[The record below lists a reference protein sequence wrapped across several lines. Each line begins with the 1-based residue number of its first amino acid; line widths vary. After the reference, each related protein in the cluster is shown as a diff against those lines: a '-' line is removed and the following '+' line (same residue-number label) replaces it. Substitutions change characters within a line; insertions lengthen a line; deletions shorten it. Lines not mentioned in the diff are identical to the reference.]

1 MLFAQ
6 DLQDALK
13 ELGKETTST
22 SWKDAMADKKEAAAV
37 VTPGK
42 AIHVFL
48 ASVTGVGEP
57 PDNGRDFYEWLMKQE
72 KSNSNSI
79 QWKDVEYTVFGLG
92 NNLAHPKYY
101 NVIAKAVD
109 QKLEELGARRIMKIG
124 LGDDGDCIEDDFDK
138 YLEQL
143 LDLLKN
149 TTTTASS
156 SVVVEE
162 SPAEAEVDLVD
173 GVSSSTAYTLNEMP
187 RISCPPGISLRDDG
201 TRLVSQKH
209 SPIKLLPR
217 VTDFVRDNLFHLQG
231 TPDQFYLDSVQEWQ
245 VKSNQSL
252 SPQGGETALHEM
264 KIHIAS
270 GEKIKYETGDH
281 LIIYPRNSQVI
292 VEAYLNR
299 LDVDRHAII
308 ADEGQ
313 TAGNYPHP
321 KGLTVY
327 ETLSHCVDLGATPP
341 PAFARSILGTKDF
354 DYKNVIAHSRR
365 TVIDLLG
372 EQGPDAMISLEDLL
386 YGLPPMKP
394 RYYSIASSNLMR
406 PNEVVLVFRPCKYMT
421 NRGILR
427 EGLCTT
433 YMMHQAAAAVGSA
446 VDTTTTTSVP
456 ASINSNPT
464 FRLPSNPEIPV
475 LFIAGGCGVAPI
487 RAFVEERMALGV
499 SNYGPCT
506 LFLGFRSPKDEVYQ
520 PLFDR
525 AVAMGALSDAKIAFS
540 QCAPDSGKE
549 SMNVSTLVRL
559 NGDKIWD
566 HFENGGYTFICGGAR
581 TLGAAV
587 EKEMLDVLQEH
598 GNMTFEEAESYL
610 RNLAEKGRLLE
621 DLAD

>member
-1 MLFAQ
+1 
-6 DLQDALK
+6 
-13 ELGKETTST
+13 
-22 SWKDAMADKKEAAAV
+22 
-37 VTPGK
+37 
-42 AIHVFL
+42 
-48 ASVTGVGEP
+48 
-57 PDNGRDFYEWLMKQE
+57 
-72 KSNSNSI
+72 
-79 QWKDVEYTVFGLG
+79 
-92 NNLAHPKYY
+92 
-101 NVIAKAVD
+101 
-109 QKLEELGARRIMKIG
+109 
-124 LGDDGDCIEDDFDK
+124 
-138 YLEQL
+138 
-143 LDLLKN
+143 
-149 TTTTASS
+149 
-156 SVVVEE
+156 
-162 SPAEAEVDLVD
+162 
-173 GVSSSTAYTLNEMP
+173 
-187 RISCPPGISLRDDG
+187 
-201 TRLVSQKH
+201 
-209 SPIKLLPR
+209 
-217 VTDFVRDNLFHLQG
+217 
-231 TPDQFYLDSVQEWQ
+231 
-245 VKSNQSL
+245 
-252 SPQGGETALHEM
+252 
-264 KIHIAS
+264 
-270 GEKIKYETGDH
+270 
-281 LIIYPRNSQVI
+281 
-292 VEAYLNR
+292 
-299 LDVDRHAII
+299 
-308 ADEGQ
+308 
-313 TAGNYPHP
+313 
-321 KGLTVY
+321 
-327 ETLSHCVDLGATPP
+327 
-341 PAFARSILGTKDF
+341 
-354 DYKNVIAHSRR
+354 
-365 TVIDLLG
+365 
-372 EQGPDAMISLEDLL
+372 
-386 YGLPPMKP
+386 
-394 RYYSIASSNLMR
+394 
-406 PNEVVLVFRPCKYMT
+406 MT

-456 ASINSNPT
+456 ATINSNPT